1 MNQII
6 EYKDKAVALL
16 GSVVAIAVAVS
27 QGGAEIAKLL
37 GDWDGQLVNVIALI
51 PAVILVVR
59 RVTPVAKGE
68 RGLN

>member
-1 MNQII
+1 LNQII
-6 EYKDKAVALL
+6 EYKNKVVTLL

-37 GDWDGQLVNVIALI
+37 GDWDGQLVNIVALI

-68 RGLN
+68 RGLG

>member
-1 MNQII
+1 MNKVI
-6 EYKDKAVALL
+6 EYKEKAVALL

>member
-6 EYKDKAVALL
+6 EYKNKVVTLL

-37 GDWDGQLVNVIALI
+37 GDWDGQLVNIVALI

-68 RGLN
+68 RGLG